1 MIMIGKNIKDWPFM
15 YFSNCQIQ
23 DFLSQSI
30 EVTVGSYIQAHQF
43 VTHSQSSFLR
53 QDQFLPINGAGKD

>member
-1 MIMIGKNIKDWPFM
+1 MAIHVFQ
-15 YFSNCQIQ
+15 CQIQ

-53 QDQFLPINGAGKD
+53 QDQFLPINGAGKDWDYVMLIDNI